1 MPVHTRRVEG
11 ILHVVLDGDFTSEE
25 VRRVGKDAL
34 DRIAPDDPA
43 PILLDY
49 SGAAG
54 LDRKKPEDVK
64 ETAAFFGTQA
74 VHVHRVAILSPSI
87 GHEMLT
93 DAASHARTLGLDVT
107 VFRKLSEAEAW
118 LRE

>member
-1 MPVHTRRVEG
+1 MPVHTRRAGE

-25 VRRVGKDAL
+25 VRRVGKEAL
-34 DRIAPDDPA
+34 DRLAPDDPA

-54 LDRKKPEDVK
+54 LGRKHPDDVK

-74 VHVHRVAILSPSI
+74 AHVHRVAILAPSV
-87 GHEMLT
+87 GHELLSR
-93 DAASHARTLGLDVT
+93 AAEAARSAGLEIS
-107 VFRKLSEAEAW
+107 VFRKLSEAEDW
-118 LRE
+118 LAE